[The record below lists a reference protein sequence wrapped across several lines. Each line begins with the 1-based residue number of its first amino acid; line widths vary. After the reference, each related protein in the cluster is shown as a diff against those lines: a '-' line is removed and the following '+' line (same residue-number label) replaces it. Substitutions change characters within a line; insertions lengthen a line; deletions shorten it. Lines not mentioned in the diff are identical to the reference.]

1 MGQWLSNNILLP
13 MMYILI
19 DFGLAVLVM
28 IGVLMFLNKMAD
40 SDLID
45 KIRKR

>member
-1 MGQWLSNNILLP
+1 MGEWLSNNILLP

-19 DFGLAVLVM
+19 DFGLAVFVM

-40 SDLID
+40 SNLID
-45 KIRKR
+45 KIRNK

>member
-1 MGQWLSNNILLP
+1 MGEWLSNNILLP

-19 DFGLAVLVM
+19 DFGLAVFVM

>member
-19 DFGLAVLVM
+19 DFGLVVLVM
-28 IGVLMFLNKMAD
+28 VGVLTFLDKIID
-40 SDLID
+40 SNFID